1 MTEANYSPLG
11 AGGIVYN
18 ITIKIDPQIENEWVE
33 WQKNENI
40 PDVMSIGL
48 FTEYKFY
55 RLLEQDETEGITYV
69 IQYYASSLENYKR
82 FIDEYA
88 LQFQKKCFERWK
100 HQYIDFRTVM
110 QIVN

>member
-1 MTEANYSPLG
+1 MEESKYSSLG
-11 AGGIVYN
+11 DIVYN
-18 ITIKIDPQIENEWVE
+18 ITRKVDPKIENDWVE

-40 PDVMSIGL
+40 PGIMTTGL

-69 IQYYASSLENYKR
+69 IQYYTSSLKNYHQY
-82 FIDEYA
+82 IDEYA
-88 LQFQKKCFERWK
+88 SQFQKKGFEKWQ
-100 HQYIDFRTVM
+100 HQYVDFRTVM